1 MQTTQPTITMQQDQQ
16 QQEAIKPGNDR
27 ETKMFKNEEYKP
39 LNADLFKFDEK
50 FLSPTF
56 LQAVKDAKGIKPLM
70 LEVLNLQ
77 KNHSCEHYAGSQEE
91 HDKFHEKLV
100 QFNTA
105 RRALLAN
112 LLEVEIPNVYS
123 LDIFTQEFCEKLIA
137 EAKNFEKVC
146 NVKLRP
152 NSMNN
157 YGLVIDEIGLSEFF
171 DTFIT
176 QYFTHIASI
185 MNKNSYAI
193 DDHHSFIV
201 EYAIGKDKE
210 LHLHVDDSELTLNI
224 CLGVDFTGGN
234 ILFKGHIDNPQSQLV
249 HGEYEHVKYRAI
261 LHDGRHMHAA
271 APIESGERYNLI
283 IWCRSSEYRAQQQV
297 KQQQL

>member
-1 MQTTQPTITMQQDQQ
+1 MMQ
-16 QQEAIKPGNDR
+16 QQEAQEMKSNER
-27 ETKMFKNEEYKP
+27 ETKQFKNDKYTP
-39 LNADLFKFDEK
+39 LHADLFQFNEK
-50 FLSPTF
+50 FLAPTF
-56 LQAVKDAKGIKPLM
+56 LQAVQEAKALKPLM
-70 LEVLNLQ
+70 LEVLELQ
-77 KNHSCEHYAGSQEE
+77 KNHSCENFAGSQEE
-91 HDKFHEKLV
+91 HDKYHAKLL

-105 RRALLAN
+105 RRTILGN
-112 LLEVEIPNVYS
+112 LLEVELPNVYS

-137 EAKNFEKVC
+137 EAKNFEKMC

-157 YGLVIDEIGLSEFF
+157 YGLVIDEMGLSEFF

-176 QYFTHIASI
+176 QYFTHVASI
-185 MNKNSYAI
+185 MNKNSFDI
-193 DDHHSFIV
+193 DDHHTFIV

-210 LHLHVDDSELTLNI
+210 LHLHVDDAELTLNI

-249 HGEYEHVKYRAI
+249 HGEYEHIKYRAI

-271 APIESGERYNLI
+271 APIDSGERYNLI
-283 IWCRSSEYRAQQQV
+283 IWCRSSAYRAQQQV
-297 KQQQL
+297 KQQKL